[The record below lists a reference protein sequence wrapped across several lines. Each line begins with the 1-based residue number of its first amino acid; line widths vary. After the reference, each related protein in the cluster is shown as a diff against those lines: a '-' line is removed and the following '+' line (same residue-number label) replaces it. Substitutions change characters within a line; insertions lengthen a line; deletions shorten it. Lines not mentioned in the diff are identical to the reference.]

1 MIKININS
9 ILKPQMW
16 LYIYNGTNEKID
28 FKYKFDILI
37 LGF

>member
-16 LYIYNGTNEKID
+16 LYIYNDTNEKID
-28 FKYKFDILI
+28 FKYKIDISI
-37 LGF
+37 LDF